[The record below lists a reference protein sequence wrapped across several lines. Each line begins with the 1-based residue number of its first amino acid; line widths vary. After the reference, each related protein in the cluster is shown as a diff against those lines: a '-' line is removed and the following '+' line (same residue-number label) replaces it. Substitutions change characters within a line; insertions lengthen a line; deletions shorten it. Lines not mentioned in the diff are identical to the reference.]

1 MKRTLSFIILAGV
14 YCFAFSPEAKAEVTT
29 ITEVS
34 YYEPTNS
41 IFAWAEVTVDYET
54 LAYYCF
60 DTWGDVRK
68 NDDQL
73 TMFWGG
79 SCENNWS
86 YYEGFFPYDA
96 EADYAIQAN
105 PQLQARRRLSIGDNY
120 EDYYNYIQWTNGMTV
135 RAPYYFGFAGPGPIM
150 EIDFGSIFLGS
161 VFSVFTQGGTSGP
174 PHHLRVIFDSD
185 VQRTDLCGQWQK
197 LIRFQIVDSH
207 NRRAG
212 KVDIAEKPHTL
223 TDPCSNTTVQM
234 TTCSTSDV
242 GTYGN
247 FTDGLRTGCP
257 HSGPSDCG
265 FRLYNTWQW
274 CIRHPS
280 GASGRVDL
288 ARMDYDVN
296 RLYIKVDG
304 EADMTD
310 LSYKFP

>member
-1 MKRTLSFIILAGV
+1 MKNPFSLIMLAAAC
-14 YCFAFSPEAKAEVTT
+14 CFAFSLQARAEVST

-41 IFAWAEVTVDYET
+41 IFAWAEVSVDYET

-60 DTWGDVRK
+60 DNWGDVRK
-68 NDDQL
+68 DDESL

-96 EADYAIQAN
+96 DADYAIEVH
-105 PQLQARRRLSIGDNY
+105 PQLLPRHHLPIGDTY

-135 RAPYYFGFAGPGPIM
+135 NAPYYFGFSGPGPIV
-150 EIDFGSIFLGS
+150 EIDVGSIILGS
-161 VFSVFTQGGTSGP
+161 VFSIFTQGGTAQA

-185 VQRTDLCGQWQK
+185 VVRTDLCGQLQK
-197 LIRFQIVDSH
+197 LIRFQIVDNN
-207 NRRAG
+207 NRAAG
-212 KVDIAEKPHTL
+212 KVKIDEKPQTI
-223 TDPCSNTTVQM
+223 TDPCSGTAVQM

-257 HSGPSDCG
+257 HSGPNDCG
-265 FRLYNTWQW
+265 FSFYNTWRW

-280 GASGRVDL
+280 GDSDRIDL
-288 ARMDYDVN
+288 ATMDYYVN
-296 RLYIKVDG
+296 RGIIKVDG
-304 EADMTD
+304 QADMTD
-310 LSYKFP
+310 LSYKYP